1 MNNNNGQLPRILTKE
16 EREERRQSH
25 IMKAVMKQQKIIP
38 KEPIDLDAL
47 AAVTAENV
55 PSPFTVVEEVPK
67 SSTKR
72 TVEEALKAPQSSPL
86 QEELN
91 DLTGFDYSNLLNR
104 KWTFFSISKNL
115 KDLLGSLFKF
125 FNQILSSLNSIKSTI
140 DSLEPTKK
148 QYQKLDAD
156 FKVLKEQYDISERNL
171 QVCNQRF
178 NEFSEL
184 FREFRALNPVLHE
197 KNKQWFE
204 LVEEKINSDLNVE

>member
-1 MNNNNGQLPRILTKE
+1 MNNNGQLPRILTKE
-16 EREERRQSH
+16 EREERRQSN
-25 IMKAVMKQQKIIP
+25 IMKAVVKQQKIIP

-47 AAVTAENV
+47 EAATAEDA
-55 PSPFTVVEEVPK
+55 PSPFTVVEEATKP
-67 SSTKR
+67 SAKR
-72 TVEEALKAPQSSPL
+72 TVEEALKAPQLQPP
-86 QEELN
+86 QEEL
-91 DLTGFDYSNLLNR
+91 DELTGFDYSHLLNR
-104 KWTFFSISKNL
+104 KWTFLSISNNL